1 MDRKHRHR
9 LRQIKGLSVQ
19 VKKLSLKESDLL
31 VLRYDSSTYTVS
43 ELNELFQTLATGLN
57 RDIITL
63 PATMDLTVEER
74 KDLIAELQSFMKG
87 GTE

>member
-9 LRQIKGLSVQ
+9 LRQIKRLSVQ
-19 VKKLSLKESDLL
+19 VKKLSPKESDLL
-31 VLRYDSSTYTVS
+31 VMRYDSSVYTVS
-43 ELNELFQTLATGLN
+43 ELNELFQSLATGLN

-63 PATMDLTVEER
+63 PNSMDLTAEEC
-74 KDLIAELQSFMKG
+74 KDLIAELQLLMEG